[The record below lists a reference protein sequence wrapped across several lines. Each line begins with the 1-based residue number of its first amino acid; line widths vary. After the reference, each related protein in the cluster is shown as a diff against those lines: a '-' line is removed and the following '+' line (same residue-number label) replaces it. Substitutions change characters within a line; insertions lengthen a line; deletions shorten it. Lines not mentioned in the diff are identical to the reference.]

1 VLKRF
6 SKLYRPKVLK
16 QQFSKLHR
24 PKVLKWFSK
33 PYRLPHVTDSHQFI
47 APLRTYDEFNRMR
60 DQYPQYF
67 EDRWEREV
75 IVYGQRHGYHSEFFG
90 HVPPSEVSMIGDEA
104 REDLRFKNLNSRQH
118 LILNQIVSFLRE
130 RGIKD
135 QDAKLYAHEAITPL
149 ALALRG
155 RYPKFIG
162 TEYTRDDVERKAL
175 FPILHG
181 DICNSGMPSDTF
193 DLVASC
199 DVLEHVPDIDAALR
213 ETFRILKGGGLFI
226 GTFPFR
232 YEVERTPRLASV
244 VDGEIIHHIA
254 EPIYHGNP
262 MGGGSLVFELPS
274 WNIIGRA
281 KQAGFNDP
289 YVALVCDKYRGIVG
303 SSLGFPYRARGIFLA
318 VFDKRAA

>member
-1 VLKRF
+1 VWSRDPNTAKAFIKSLERG
-6 SKLYRPKVLK
+6 PKVLK
-16 QQFSKLHR
+16 GFSKKAL
-24 PKVLKWFSK
+24 SK
-33 PYRLPHVTDSHQFI
+33 PYPPPQGFTARLRS
-47 APLRTYDEFNRMR
+47 YDEFNRMR

-75 IVYGQRHGYHSEFFG
+75 IIYGQRHGYHSEFFG
-90 HVPPSEVSMIGDEA
+90 HVPASEVSIIGDEA
-104 REDLRFKNLNSRQH
+104 REHLHFKNLSSRQH
-118 LILNQIVSFLRE
+118 LVLNQIVSFLGE

-162 TEYTRDDVERKAL
+162 TEYARDDAERKAL
-175 FPILHG
+175 FPIVHR
-181 DICNSGMPSDTF
+181 DICNSDLPSDTF

-199 DVLEHVPDIDAALR
+199 DVLEHVYDIDAALR
-213 ETFRILKGGGLFI
+213 ETFRILKGRGLFI

-244 VDGEIIHHIA
+244 EDGEIIHHIA

-289 YVALVCDKYRGIVG
+289 YMAFVCDKYRGIVG

-318 VFDKRAA
+318 VFDKP